1 MKLAPFVIFSALALA
16 GCVSRGTQ
24 YQQPPQTYYQP
35 QSPQPSASQSVLQ
48 QQMQQQHEMN
58 MEAMRGFNEAAKEIV
73 SGNQREEYA
82 PIDQP
87 KVQCVTGYDYLGRV
101 VTQCN

>member
-1 MKLAPFVIFSALALA
+1 MKLPLSVIFSAVALA
-16 GCVSRGTQ
+16 GCVSRGNQ

-35 QSPQPSASQSVLQ
+35 PSPQPSASQSLLQ

-58 MEAMRGFNEAAKEIV
+58 MEAMRGFNETAKEIV
-73 SGNQREEYA
+73 SGNRQEEYV

>member
-1 MKLAPFVIFSALALA
+1 
-16 GCVSRGTQ
+16 
-24 YQQPPQTYYQP
+24 
-35 QSPQPSASQSVLQ
+35 
-48 QQMQQQHEMN
+48 MQQQHEMN